1 MPPSQLTI
9 AAPAK
14 INLVLRVVGLR
25 PDGYH
30 DLVMVMEKLALA
42 DELSLTT
49 IPSGIELSID
59 GQRDQGMEAEKNLAW
74 RAAALFKKTTGD
86 ERGVRIALTKRV
98 PVAAGLGGGSSD
110 AAAVLVGLN
119 RLWERELRSRE
130 LAEMG
135 VKLGADVPFFCYD
148 SSALVEGIGDRVTP
162 IANIPKLFVLLINP
176 GFAVPTPWVYQEWD
190 KQQVQG
196 TRCKVQE
203 KQVLGL
209 TLRGGDAKPPRLFE
223 AFQDVTAHLANDLE
237 PVTVA
242 AYPQVSA
249 IKKYLLDAGAE
260 GALMSGSGPTVFG
273 LFSSKEARDR
283 AAAGVTNKDWKV
295 FATEN

>member
-1 MPPSQLTI
+1 
-9 AAPAK
+9 
-14 INLVLRVVGLR
+14 
-25 PDGYH
+25 
-30 DLVMVMEKLALA
+30 
-42 DELSLTT
+42 
-49 IPSGIELSID
+49 
-59 GQRDQGMEAEKNLAW
+59 
-74 RAAALFKKTTGD
+74 
-86 ERGVRIALTKRV
+86 VRIALTKRV

-119 RLWERELRSRE
+119 RLWERGLSNME
-130 LAEMG
+130 LAGMG

-148 SSALVEGIGDRVTP
+148 SSALVEGIGDRVTQ
-162 IANIPKLFVLLINP
+162 IANLPKLFILLINP

-190 KQQVQG
+190 LRNAEIQHRTVERASRGAMRDQWLTV
-196 TRCKVQE
+196 E
-203 KQVLGL
+203 KSG
-209 TLRGGDAKPPRLFE
+209 AKPPRLFE
-223 AFQDVTAHLANDLE
+223 AFHDVTAHLANDLE

-273 LFSSKEARDR
+273 LFSSKEVRDR
-283 AAAGVTNKDWKV
+283 AAAGVTSKDWKV

>member
-1 MPPSQLTI
+1 MSSHLTI
-9 AAPAK
+9 TAPAK
-14 INLVLRVVGLR
+14 INLVLRVVGSR

-42 DELSLTT
+42 DAITLTT
-49 IPSGIELSID
+49 IPSGIELAID

-74 RAAALFKKTTGD
+74 RAGALFKKTTGD

-110 AAAVLVGLN
+110 AAAVIKGLN
-119 RLWERELRSRE
+119 RLWERGLSNNE
-130 LAEMG
+130 LAVMG

-148 SSALVEGIGDRVTP
+148 GSALVEGIGDRVTP
-162 IANIPKLFVLLINP
+162 IANLPKLYILLINP

-196 TRCKVQE
+196 AGCKVQE

-209 TLRGGDAKPPRLFE
+209 TVEKSDAKAPRLFE

-237 PVTVA
+237 PVTMA

-273 LFSSKEARDR
+273 LFSSKDMRDR
-283 AAAGVTNKDWKV
+283 AAAGVTSKDWKV